1 MAEYQ
6 ILYWHDIPLQVRA
19 GERDNRVSQAL
30 PPRFQQAV
38 DNAAMS
44 VGLID
49 TDEYLSELAWSDPQ
63 EREGSPN
70 EVVSAVVAELDE
82 KYPKVE
88 WQKTVESLTEQIS
101 GATFS
106 EE

>member
-19 GERDNRVSQAL
+19 GERDDRVSQAL
-30 PPRFQQAV
+30 PPRFQVAV

-44 VGLID
+44 LGLID
-49 TDEYLSELAWSDPQ
+49 ADEYLGKLAWSEPQ
-63 EREGSPN
+63 EREGSPA
-70 EVVSAVVAELDE
+70 EVVAAVAAELEE

-88 WQKTVESLTEQIS
+88 WQKTVDSLAEQIS
-101 GATFS
+101 GKSLTG
-106 EE
+106 E